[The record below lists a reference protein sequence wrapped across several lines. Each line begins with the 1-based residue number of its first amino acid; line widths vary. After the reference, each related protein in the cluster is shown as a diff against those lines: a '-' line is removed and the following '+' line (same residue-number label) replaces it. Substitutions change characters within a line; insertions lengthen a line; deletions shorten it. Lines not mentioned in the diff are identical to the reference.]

1 MAQDL
6 MDLPP
11 EGTAPPPDMSPANSM
26 LKNLPKNNALFVCLY
41 HKGNIKETC
50 GQRGKAAQTEGNP
63 IDDGV
68 NLTSLSMVSPAESAP
83 SHKFVPLQVSRHTV
97 GAREDQ
103 DLLLFLL
110 AKGCEAL

>member
-41 HKGNIKETC
+41 QNGNTIEIVVKEA
-50 GQRGKAAQTEGNP
+50 RLHELKAIRLMTGL
-63 IDDGV
+63 I
-68 NLTSLSMVSPAESAP
+68 
-83 SHKFVPLQVSRHTV
+83 
-97 GAREDQ
+97 
-103 DLLLFLL
+103 
-110 AKGCEAL
+110 